1 MKGIL
6 KSAKAQRKIIPFII
20 LFLLSVLAFTLQP
33 VVAQTPFDL
42 NWTFDYSPLI
52 SAAPNSLHLRIHNT
66 ALAPVRLLSV
76 GIRFPW
82 MDADA
87 YLSRSGPQIAV
98 DISPQQEVTYTIPF
112 QIPADVLTARYTMN
126 TFLQYQVLQT
136 TQYGGQEGIVYV
148 LDVVVLGRSSPFSM
162 TFDPYDGRFYSA
174 LALLTLI
181 GWYLPK
187 KLRPK
192 AKG

>member
-6 KSAKAQRKIIPFII
+6 ESAKAQRNIISFIV
-20 LFLLSVLAFTLQP
+20 LLLVSVLAFTLQP
-33 VVAQTPFDL
+33 VAAQTPFDL
-42 NWTFDYSPLI
+42 NWAFDYSPLV
-52 SAAPNSLHLRIHNT
+52 SGAPNSLHLRIHNT
-66 ALAPVRLLSV
+66 ALAPVRLSSA

-82 MDADA
+82 MQANT
-87 YLSRSGPQIAV
+87 YLLTGGSQSVV
-98 DISPQQEVTYTIPF
+98 DIPPQQEVTYTIPF
-112 QIPADVLTARYTMN
+112 QIPADVLTGRYSMN
-126 TFLQYQVLQT
+126 TFLQYQIFQT

-148 LDVVVLGRSSPFSM
+148 LDVVVLGRSSSFSL

-174 LALLTLI
+174 FALLTLI

>member
-6 KSAKAQRKIIPFII
+6 KSAKEQRKIISFIV
-20 LFLLSVLAFTLQP
+20 LLLVSVLAFTLQP

-42 NWTFDYSPLI
+42 NWAFDYSPLV
-52 SAAPNSLHLRIHNT
+52 SGAPNSLHLRIHNT
-66 ALAPVRLLSV
+66 AFAPVRLSSV

-82 MDADA
+82 MQANA
-87 YLSRSGPQIAV
+87 YLSTGGPQTAV
-98 DISPQQEVTYTIPF
+98 DIPPQQEVRYTIPF
-112 QIPADVLTARYTMN
+112 QIPADVLTGRYSMN
-126 TFLQYQVLQT
+126 TLLKYQVFQT

-148 LDVVVLGRSSPFSM
+148 LDAVVLGRTSSYSFS
-162 TFDPYDGRFYSA
+162 FDFSDGRIYSA
-174 LALLTLI
+174 VAIFTLI

-187 KLRPK
+187 KLRLK

>member
-6 KSAKAQRKIIPFII
+6 ESAKAQRYVISFIV
-20 LFLLSVLAFTLQP
+20 LLLVSVLAFTLQP
-33 VVAQTPFDL
+33 VAAQTPFDL
-42 NWTFDYSPLI
+42 NWAFDYSPLV
-52 SAAPNSLHLRIHNT
+52 SGAPNSLHLRIHNT
-66 ALAPVRLLSV
+66 ALAPVRLSSA

-82 MDADA
+82 MQANT
-87 YLSRSGPQIAV
+87 YLLTGGSQNVVEIP
-98 DISPQQEVTYTIPF
+98 PQQEVTYTIPF
-112 QIPADVLTARYTMN
+112 QIPADVLTGRYSMS
-126 TFLQYQVLQT
+126 TFLQYQIFQT

-148 LDVVVLGRSSPFSM
+148 LDVVVLGRSSSFSL

-174 LALLTLI
+174 FALLTLI